1 MFYGSCIKETTVR
14 NRKMF
19 LCYYIKVGN
28 LTRVD
33 AISIEISSVG
43 EFSMSSKSQ
52 ESKDFNKV
60 IRQNIKL
67 VS

>member
-1 MFYGSCIKETTVR
+1 
-14 NRKMF
+14 MF

-52 ESKDFNKV
+52 ESKDLNKV

-67 VS
+67 AS